1 LDINNL
7 KFFASG
13 QTLITIFMAKLR
25 DNIEQNLPFISV
37 LNYGEEEYVGIIIN
51 QDQFVTSFYD
61 LNAVRSPDE
70 RTILL
75 EIGETWWWESNR
87 QFPINIFCREQI
99 QPFHYAIKT
108 FNSKDVRIILGPTV
122 NLMNLTLKRVKRK
135 SVQLVRKAR

>member
-1 LDINNL
+1 
-7 KFFASG
+7 
-13 QTLITIFMAKLR
+13 MAKLR

-61 LNAVRSPDE
+61 LNAVRTVEE
-70 RTILL
+70 RNLLL

-108 FNSKDVRIILGPTV
+108 FNSKDVRVILGPVT

-135 SVQLVRKAR
+135 SVQLVRKTR